1 MPRTIYASG
10 STAKPALDVKRSRA
24 STRRRAP
31 FRLIVASIKQMRN
44 GFPQH
49 RFDGARR
56 IAQLSLCFL
65 DRQGPRPQCDTNAF
79 GRTGWRAARHAIGDE
94 LQRCRDHFSDP
105 AVHLNAPD
113 ATAADLSHEFENPS
127 QRHAFAT
134 ENVAMSGVPAL
145 HGKDQ
150 PFAG

>member
-1 MPRTIYASG
+1 M
-10 STAKPALDVKRSRA
+10 
-24 STRRRAP
+24 
-31 FRLIVASIKQMRN
+31 VASIKQMRN

-79 GRTGWRAARHAIGDE
+79 CRTGWRAARHAISDE
-94 LQRCRDHFSDP
+94 LQRGRDHFSDL

-113 ATAADLSHEFENPS
+113 ATAADLSHEFENFFFND
-127 QRHAFAT
+127 AATT
-134 ENVAMSGVPAL
+134 EN
-145 HGKDQ
+145 
-150 PFAG
+150 